1 VAAART
7 SKWLAQQS
15 VQRYGHCNVTPAE
28 VLLTL
33 GRLVNWAEKGAKP
46 ASGDVT
52 IQLALESPE
61 SATGNLLGTVTNELT
76 FDQAVLGALG
86 LPLP

>member
-1 VAAART
+1 
-7 SKWLAQQS
+7 
-15 VQRYGHCNVTPAE
+15 
-28 VLLTL
+28 
-33 GRLVNWAEKGAKP
+33 VNWAEKGQKP

-52 IQLALESPE
+52 LQLALESPE